1 MKKYHYI
8 ILPIFYII
16 GYFSSYKIMLGHI
29 DEIVDTKILQSLTIN
44 LLIFIFFVLPL
55 IALHKKLP
63 NSISSSI
70 VSVFNF
76 LILTAVFSSPII
88 NFIALLNQHSDWGFV
103 GSLLF
108 LSISF
113 FIKLLYVVAI
123 SWALHIIFLI
133 FEKNFSKKTDKL
145 S

>member
-16 GYFSSYKIMLGHI
+16 GYFSSYKIILGYI
-29 DEIVDTKILQSLTIN
+29 DEIIDTKILQSLTIN

-63 NSISSSI
+63 DSISSSI
-70 VSVFNF
+70 VSVFKF
-76 LILTAVFSSPII
+76 LILTAILSSLII
-88 NFIALLNQHSDWGFV
+88 NFLYQINHHSDWGFV
-103 GSLLF
+103 GGLLF
-108 LSISF
+108 LSIAF

-123 SWALHIIFLI
+123 SWVLHIIFLI